1 MSLGSIVRRLLW
13 SHCGVMFLW
22 FSTFLHICFFDPLYL
37 KWQSLPVVLTDWLWE
52 RNPFW
57 WPCKRLWA
65 LLGPLMHTPTPCFLL
80 SLWKDIS
87 GCDLATHQVVCSV
100 SFCFPKCTKV
110 QACGSFL
117 SCRCGQAFCIC
128 SAAICWV
135 HSFCHWE
142 HTKRTSTGGWG
153 YISVRHEAWWECLWA
168 SCRHPRARC
177 LQKTSWWS
185 PWSD

>member
-1 MSLGSIVRRLLW
+1 MS
-13 SHCGVMFLW
+13 
-22 FSTFLHICFFDPLYL
+22 CFFDFHIPSYL
-37 KWQSLPVVLTDWLWE
+37 FLWSFVFEVAVTSCSSYRLTLGE
-52 RNPFW
+52 ESFW

-65 LLGPLMHTPTPCFLL
+65 LLGLLMDMPTPCFLL

-87 GCDLATHQVVCSV
+87 GCDLVTHQVVCSV
-100 SFCFPKCTKV
+100 SFCLPNALKFKLV
-110 QACGSFL
+110 GSFL

-128 SAAICWV
+128 SVAICWV

-168 SCRHPRARC
+168 SCRNPRARC
-177 LQKTSWWS
+177 PQKASWWS